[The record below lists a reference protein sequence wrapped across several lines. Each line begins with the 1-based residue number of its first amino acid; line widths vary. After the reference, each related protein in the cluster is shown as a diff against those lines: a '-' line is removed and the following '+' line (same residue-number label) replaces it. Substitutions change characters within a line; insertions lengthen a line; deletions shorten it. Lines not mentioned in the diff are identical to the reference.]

1 VAEPA
6 TTILV
11 VEDEAA
17 IRRQVASCLEA
28 DGFRVVEAGNAR
40 DAAIHAAAYHPELL
54 LIDLGLPDQD
64 GLSLIRELRAWCR
77 APILVLSARG
87 REEEKVAG
95 LDAGADDY
103 LAKPFGLPELR
114 ARVRAA
120 LRREQRAAG
129 ADGDAKLSLGDLEL
143 DLAEHRARRGDV
155 ALDLTPLEFKLLA
168 ALMRRAGRLVTHD
181 QLLKDVWGPKVDE
194 EASYLRVYVHHLRR
208 KLEEDPSRPK
218 RLLTELGVG
227 YRLVAP

>member
-1 VAEPA
+1 VVEPA
-6 TTILV
+6 TTILL

-17 IRRQVASCLEA
+17 IRRSIASTLVA
-28 DGFRVVEAGNAR
+28 DGFRVIEAATAR
-40 DAAIHAAAYHPELL
+40 DAAIHAKSYNPELL

-64 GLSLIRELRAWCR
+64 GLELIRELRTWCR
-77 APILVLSARG
+77 APIVILSARG
-87 REEEKVAG
+87 REEEKVKG

-103 LAKPFGLPELR
+103 LAKPFGLPELQ

-120 LRREQRAAG
+120 LRRELRSAG
-129 ADGDAKLSLGDLEL
+129 AGDDATIAFGDLEL
-143 DLAEHRARRGDV
+143 DLAEHRARRGSEE
-155 ALDLTPLEFKLLA
+155 LKLTPIEFKLLA

-181 QLLKDVWGPKVDE
+181 QLLRDVWGPSVAE

-208 KLEEDPSRPK
+208 KLEEDASRPR
-218 RLLTELGVG
+218 RLLTEVGIG